1 MKKVQKFFEKAEFYE
16 KAIEILNDQKKLAE
30 TMLYDFEL
38 VSQIVKAQYKIYKT
52 LASDNNRY
60 FAVYFKVG
68 FFGSSFP
75 AMFRNK
81 EFIYRGSRLVKR
93 GDVKESIQK
102 FFPDAF
108 MLDYVTTPEKAV
120 MDSDKKSLQIFR
132 VDPLTY
138 LEMKDFDIL
147 AQTKDTEEIEMGMKA
162 KELPAK
168 LRTYYLENFKN
179 KFYK

>member
-1 MKKVQKFFEKAEFYE
+1 
-16 KAIEILNDQKKLAE
+16 
-30 TMLYDFEL
+30 
-38 VSQIVKAQYKIYKT
+38 
-52 LASDNNRY
+52 
-60 FAVYFKVG
+60 
-68 FFGSSFP
+68 
-75 AMFRNK
+75 MFRNK